1 MVLLKLLTFVALVY
15 TANAATDR
23 ELAIKL
29 AACLKK
35 VIITGLPSVHI
46 PPHDP
51 LVFNHN
57 LSWHGDIGIASGTL
71 NVTNMKW
78 YGIPHWS
85 LDVEQFSKDSD
96 SNAILKYTLWWPR
109 FEFLSEYSLET
120 NVALIPGKV
129 AGYLNVTLA
138 STSWSGEV
146 NFTKPGFN
154 LTEGIEELTLNWNAD
169 KVNFDF
175 TGLGIF
181 GDAVSNTMSGLV
193 KAFLDSGSMGNA
205 LGDRLKTRLNTVW
218 FQHNERIDKILEYCR
233 NN

>member
-1 MVLLKLLTFVALVY
+1 MMIMSF
-15 TANAATDR
+15 
-23 ELAIKL
+23 
-29 AACLKK
+29 C
-35 VIITGLPSVHI
+35 
-46 PPHDP
+46 
-51 LVFNHN
+51 
-57 LSWHGDIGIASGTL
+57 SGTL

-78 YGIPHWS
+78 YGIPHWN
-85 LDVEQFSKDSD
+85 LDVEQLSKDSD

-109 FEFLSEYSLET
+109 FEFLSQYSLET

-129 AGYLNVTLA
+129 SGYLNVTLA

-154 LTEGIEELTLNWNAD
+154 LAEGIEELTLNWNAD

-181 GDAVSNTMSGLV
+181 GNAVSNTMSGLV